1 MQLSL
6 SMVNGTEL
14 KLKKQVQVETFLFCT
29 LIMVTEQIFPKPS
42 VVPCPVLLLAF
53 QRLPMSI
60 HWHCAIYAQ
69 M

>member
-1 MQLSL
+1 MQLNL

-14 KLKKQVQVETFLFCT
+14 KLKKQVQMETLLFCT
-29 LIMVTEQIFPKPS
+29 LTMVTEQIFPKPS
-42 VVPCPVLLLAF
+42 VVPCPVPLLAF
-53 QRLPMSI
+53 QRLHMSI